1 LLCCNKIRRASRGG
15 LFCGAPVRPNMLNM
29 SKSAADHKS
38 VCLLMPSVS
47 FSLAALVM
55 TSVVTQHCRGVDIT
69 ELKRGK
75 MLVIQTGL
83 VMALLARYR
92 VIMHVLCYC

>member
-1 LLCCNKIRRASRGG
+1 
-15 LFCGAPVRPNMLNM
+15 MLNM
-29 SKSAADHKS
+29 PKSAADHKS

-47 FSLAALVM
+47 FSLVM
-55 TSVVTQHCRGVDIT
+55 ISVVTQHCRGVDIT